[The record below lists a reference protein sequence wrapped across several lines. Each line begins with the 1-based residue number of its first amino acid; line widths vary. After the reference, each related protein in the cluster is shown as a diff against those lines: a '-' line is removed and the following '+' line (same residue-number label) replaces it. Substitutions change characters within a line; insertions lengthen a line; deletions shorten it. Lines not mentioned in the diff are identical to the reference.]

1 MVVLAIWVLDAS
13 HGGNDTGI
21 IGNTLGRKESDLV
34 LEAVLEAKKHLERNG
49 ETVVLTR
56 ESDIDLSSE
65 ERMEIAKK
73 SNGKFFVSF
82 HMNSHIN
89 KNVRGVEVF
98 YGDESGEGER
108 LAKLIRDEML
118 SDIRTEDRGVYKEAD
133 EDLNILPFT
142 TIFIYGEYL
151 SNPEVEKYFDSR
163 SYGRIVAKACL
174 AMIDK
179 VLLLTPVREP
189 KKTQKMTWRVCIGY
203 YKDYNKAIDVMVDM
217 HKKGYKRAHVVPY
230 NGK

>member
-1 MVVLAIWVLDAS
+1 MAIWVLDAS
-13 HGGNDTGI
+13 HGGSDTGV
-21 IGNTLGRKESDLV
+21 IGSTLGRKESDLV
-34 LEAVLEAKKHLERNG
+34 LEAALEAKKHLERNG

-82 HMNSHIN
+82 RMNSHID
-89 KNVRGVEVF
+89 KNIRGVKVF

-108 LAKLIRDEML
+108 LAKLVRDEML
-118 SDIRTEDRGVYKEAD
+118 SEIRTEDRGVFKE
-133 EDLNILPFT
+133 EDKSLNGSSYI
-142 TIFIYGEYL
+142 TIFVYGEYL
-151 SNPEVEKYFDSR
+151 SNSDVEKDFDSKG
-163 SYGRIVAKACL
+163 YGRMVAKACL

-203 YKDYNKAIDVMVDM
+203 YKDYNEAIDVMVDM